1 MDEILACLTMNVL
14 MKMSAN
20 FPELVFKYFNLFY
33 NDGLK
38 NFVRSHDKI
47 MHKNEGGFSSHLIF
61 EEDVGHIFLSYQ
73 DIDLT
78 VRQRCYQM
86 F

>member
-1 MDEILACLTMNVL
+1 MMAQD
-14 MKMSAN
+14 
-20 FPELVFKYFNLFY
+20 
-33 NDGLK
+33 
-38 NFVRSHDKI
+38 FVRSHDRV
-47 MHKNEGGFSSHLIF
+47 MHKNEGGFSSHFF

-78 VRQRCYQM
+78 VHQRCYQM